1 MIPPNQNLLTF
12 EEVAPLLKD
21 EFEKYGSLIHFD
33 KNNNPFNY
41 DNTLKWFYIIVSG
54 KVKIYDM
61 NFENNREQTLYLLIK
76 SDMYDVITLM
86 DGNIHE
92 LVSDVLEDGEA
103 IRFPIDKVREWMKL
117 YPSFEQLIY
126 RYVAMQMRKVENLAI
141 DLSLYDTKE
150 RLLKLL
156 LQNIE
161 TIEKKGVSLLD
172 KLSHAEIANLIGT
185 VRHVIDRHIKELKKE
200 GVLEDE
206 KRKIN
211 LKDMKKVLELLK
223 NY

>member
-1 MIPPNQNLLTF
+1 
-12 EEVAPLLKD
+12 
-21 EFEKYGSLIHFD
+21 
-33 KNNNPFNY
+33 
-41 DNTLKWFYIIVSG
+41 
-54 KVKIYDM
+54 
-61 NFENNREQTLYLLIK
+61 
-76 SDMYDVITLM
+76 
-86 DGNIHE
+86 
-92 LVSDVLEDGEA
+92 
-103 IRFPIDKVREWMKL
+103 MKL